1 MIRRRDILA
10 AAAVAAAGGPAFAAG
25 APGVVRV
32 KLSTRL
38 GDILLELRGD
48 KAPATTANFLRYVD
62 KRRMDKGTFYRRS
75 VPPGAEVFDY
85 GVIQGG
91 LQNNPAFLLPPV
103 RHEPTS
109 KTGLKHTDGAIS
121 MGRRAPG
128 TATSDF
134 FICAGEQAYLD
145 ADPTAKGDNLGFAC
159 FGYVIEGM
167 ETVHKILALPVSPT
181 AGVGTMKGEMLR
193 NPLPITAR
201 RA

>member
-1 MIRRRDILA
+1 MIRRRDLLS
-10 AAAVAAAGGPAFAAG
+10 AAAVAAAGHAFAAG
-25 APGVVRV
+25 SPGVVKVRLV
-32 KLSTRL
+32 TRL

-62 KRRMDKGTFYRRS
+62 EKRMDHGTFYRRS

-91 LQNNPAFLLPPV
+91 LQNNPAWVLPPV

-109 KTGLKHTDGAIS
+109 RTGLKHTDGAIS

-134 FICAGEQAYLD
+134 FICAGEQGYLD
-145 ADPTAKGDNLGFAC
+145 ADPAARGDNLGFAC

-167 ETVHKILALPVSPT
+167 ETVHRILALPVSPT

-193 NPLPITAR
+193 TPLPIKAR